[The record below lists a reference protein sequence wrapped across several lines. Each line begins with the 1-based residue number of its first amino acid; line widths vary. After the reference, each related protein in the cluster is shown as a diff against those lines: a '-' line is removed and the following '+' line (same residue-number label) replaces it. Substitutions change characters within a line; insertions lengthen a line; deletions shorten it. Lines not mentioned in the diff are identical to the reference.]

1 VIQILYGT
9 AETGPTYL
17 SYCRFPKLCHLYY
30 IIHIS
35 WRKQKVDRTMR
46 RSKRRGRWSCI
57 GEDQSRGGKTA
68 KHNTK
73 AYRSAGTT
81 QQLAYRS
88 TRISFSLWLAK
99 SSMASN
105 SPPSLTFSS
114 TSLSDPSS
122 LLILLDTPENATTPK
137 EFCESVHYTPPA
149 KSDTV
154 RMTRFVKQ
162 RVNEFL
168 LFKLVVG
175 FDKDD
180 GELVFHGDWN
190 KKKPKLASEKMN
202 ALLIVGVYR
211 TGSIE
216 EMGGLAFLA
225 QNALAKSV
233 GVKML
238 RSMGAEQ
245 MLAVK
250 VGLKFDTGEWIHAT
264 VSPALIQSGSSR
276 TFLMMGRKHL
286 A

>member
-1 VIQILYGT
+1 
-9 AETGPTYL
+9 
-17 SYCRFPKLCHLYY
+17 
-30 IIHIS
+30 
-35 WRKQKVDRTMR
+35 MR

-88 TRISFSLWLAK
+88 TRISFSLQARKALDGIELTAP
-99 SSMASN
+99 
-105 SPPSLTFSS
+105 SPTFSS

-245 MLAVK
+245 VLAVK
-250 VGLKFDTGEWIHAT
+250 VELKFDTGEWIHAT